1 MATIT
6 TKHTLGGY
14 QIVGLF
20 CRFHGVHVEGPD
32 PFPRAH
38 PATR

>member
-6 TKHTLGGY
+6 TKHMLGGCE
-14 QIVGLF
+14 IVGLL